1 MKKRFYLEIDYSFYS
16 DEEEEELNE
25 MLDEIAD
32 TCMDYTNVKS
42 VDIFYV
48 GKYVED

>member
-32 TCMDYTNVKS
+32 TCMDYTNVKF
-42 VDIFYV
+42 VEILPI
-48 GKYVED
+48 GKD

>member
-25 MLDEIAD
+25 MLDEIAE
-32 TCMDYTNVKS
+32 TCMEYTNVKS
-42 VDIFYV
+42 VEILPI
-48 GKYVED
+48 GKE